1 MKILFYNINRG
12 RNNLSGV
19 VDYISELSNIIDIF
33 CFQEIEGEV
42 LEKIDSLLLDK
53 NFHKK
58 YNKHCIINN
67 LKHDGFDNCVY
78 LSDKFNEV
86 SYSEVVDKES
96 VIPPIIWVSF
106 LYGNSKWNIL
116 NFHGL
121 PEPGNKLDTTERLL
135 SSEKIIQIAKSMTGK
150 IVIGGDFNLLPETQ
164 SVKMFENAD
173 FKNLI
178 SDFKIDTTRNENAW
192 RLYPNNKQLY
202 ADFCFTSQNCKI
214 NSFEVPKN
222 LYSDHLPLILDID

>member
-1 MKILFYNINRG
+1 MLNCFLPEGCKDFGDLVVNNNKYKVDDSVKMFESKIT
-12 RNNLSGV
+12 S
-19 VDYISELSNIIDIF
+19 SN
-33 CFQEIEGEV
+33 
-42 LEKIDSLLLDK
+42 
-53 NFHKK
+53 
-58 YNKHCIINN
+58 
-67 LKHDGFDNCVY
+67 
-78 LSDKFNEV
+78 NEV